1 MHFDQTH
8 PPLLF
13 PSNLSPIPQTLC
25 LFLINFF
32 LCCLCECG
40 YRTIY
45 WGQGSLSG
53 ARVASQDLHPS
64 TKLILPPPAA
74 INYQQHLSLGVRL
87 HEPLPHPCQDSRWL
101 DIV

>member
-53 ARVASQDLHPS
+53 PTPLNKTDSPSPSSHQLPTASQFRGQTP
-64 TKLILPPPAA
+64 
-74 INYQQHLSLGVRL
+74 
-87 HEPLPHPCQDSRWL
+87 
-101 DIV
+101 